1 MVRYVMNSE
10 QMYGKALWAISTDV
24 GAISVHW
31 KTDKKGH
38 KVVRLV
44 VMHDRINGEHVDVS
58 PPMVCDDIDFREAKR
73 MDMVE

>member
-1 MVRYVMNSE
+1 MNPE

-44 VMHDRINGEHVDVS
+44 VMHGNVSGEHIDVS
-58 PPMVCDDIDFREAKR
+58 PPLVCDDIDFRNVKTL
-73 MDMVE
+73 DLVG